1 MHVSKPGTDRH
12 TAPMSTD
19 PTIEP
24 DTKDWTW
31 VLQRPCPEC
40 RVDVSAVPPEEI
52 ARRLLANAERW
63 RGVLGRADV
72 SSRPEP
78 GVWSALE
85 YACHVRDVHRV
96 FATRVRAM
104 QDTDD
109 PLFENWDQDAAAV
122 QGRYGDQQPARVA
135 DELVTSA
142 ADVASAYAR
151 VDGPAWDRPG
161 RRSNGSLFT
170 TTSLARYHLH
180 DVEHHLVDV
189 AG

>member
-1 MHVSKPGTDRH
+1 MAAMPDRSE
-12 TAPMSTD
+12 ST
-19 PTIEP
+19 
-24 DTKDWTW
+24 
-31 VLQRPCPEC
+31 
-40 RVDVSAVPPEEI
+40 
-52 ARRLLANAERW
+52 ARRIVTFDVMKPFSQPRRGHLARVQAGVRTANAVRW
-63 RGVLGRADV
+63 RRVLSRADV
-72 SSRPEP
+72 ASRPEP

-109 PLFENWDQDAAAV
+109 PLFENWNQDEAAV
-122 QGRYGDQQPARVA
+122 QGRYGEQRPDRVA
-135 DELVTSA
+135 DEPATSA
-142 ADVASAYAR
+142 EEVASAYAR
-151 VDGPAWDRPG
+151 VEGSAWDRPG

-170 TTSLARYHLH
+170 TASLARYHLH